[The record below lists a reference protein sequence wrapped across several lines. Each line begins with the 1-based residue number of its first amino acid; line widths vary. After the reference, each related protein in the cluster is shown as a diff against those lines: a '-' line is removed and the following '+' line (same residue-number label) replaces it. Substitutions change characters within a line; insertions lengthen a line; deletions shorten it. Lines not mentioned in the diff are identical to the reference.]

1 MSGLLRD
8 HRVLICAGTGGV
20 GKTSLAASLGVLAAG
35 QGLRVLVLTIDPARR
50 LAQSLGLAARD
61 GTGIAGVDIEVD
73 GVPGLSASMIDP
85 RREFDEF
92 VLGATEKGIA
102 KGLFNNRLYQQL
114 VSNLS
119 GSQEFTSLV
128 RLLKAAR
135 GGRYDLVILDTPP
148 TQNAVDFL
156 KAPERL
162 FALFQDSV
170 IGWFSNPVQ
179 DEGWVKRTLHR
190 GTRMV
195 TAALEAVTGSVF
207 IHELKDFFNHI
218 AHLRGRIATISREV
232 NELLHADTTGF
243 VLITGFDE
251 TKLREA
257 LEFQAD
263 LAAER
268 LRLRAVI
275 VNRWFPEWSAN
286 EHRWPPE
293 WESDPDF
300 QTLQEFHARFT
311 AFFQGRQEAFARFS
325 HQLGPDVPVL
335 KLPDFMSAVQGLD
348 DLRKVAATVNEKWR
362 SFS

>member
-1 MSGLLRD
+1 MIGLLRN

-20 GKTSLAASLGVLAAG
+20 GKTSLAASLGVLAAEE
-35 QGLRVLVLTIDPARR
+35 GLRVLVLTIDPARR
-50 LAQSLGLAARD
+50 LAQSLGLAEGD
-61 GTGIAGVDIEVD
+61 GAGTADVDVA

-92 VLGATEKGIA
+92 VLGATDKGIA
-102 KGLFNNRLYQQL
+102 KGLFSNRLYQQL

-128 RLLKAAR
+128 RLLRAAHS
-135 GGRYDLVILDTPP
+135 GRYDLVILDTPP

-156 KAPERL
+156 RAPERL

-170 IGWFSNPVQ
+170 IGWFSNPVE
-179 DEGWVKRTLHR
+179 DEGWIKRTLHR

-195 TAALEAVTGSVF
+195 TAALETVTGSVF
-207 IHELKDFFNHI
+207 IHELKDFFSHI
-218 AHLRGRIATISREV
+218 AHLRGRIAAISREV

-251 TKLREA
+251 TKLKEA
-257 LEFQAD
+257 LEFQTD

-268 LRLRAVI
+268 LSLRAVI
-275 VNRWFPEWSAN
+275 VNRWFPEWSAS

-300 QTLQEFHARFT
+300 RSLQDFHARFT
-311 AFFQGRQEAFARFS
+311 AFFQSRQEAFGRFA
-325 HQLGPDVPVL
+325 HQLGRDVPVL
-335 KLPDFMSAVQGLD
+335 KLPDFMNAVQGLD
-348 DLRKVAATVNEKWR
+348 DLKKVAATVNEKWR
-362 SFS
+362 SFP